1 MRKQCE
7 KVEENLLLGGIVV
20 CTEKSHRDGSES
32 SMSPLRN
39 AKLCLKLDGSR
50 SALLD

>member
-1 MRKQCE
+1 MRKLR
-7 KVEENLLLGGIVV
+7 KNEENLLLGGIVV